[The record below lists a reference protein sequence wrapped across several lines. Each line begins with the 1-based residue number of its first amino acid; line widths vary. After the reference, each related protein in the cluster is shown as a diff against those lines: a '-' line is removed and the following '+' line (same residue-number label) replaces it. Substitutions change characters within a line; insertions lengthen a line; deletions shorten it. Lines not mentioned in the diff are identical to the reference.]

1 MTIKPTYK
9 SSVKSRSDLLTLLTE
24 ACELEHGLAC
34 SYLYAAFSLKQELSE
49 GGLTWQQL
57 HKVKEWASQ
66 IYLVASQEMFHLSQA
81 WNLLS
86 SIGGNPYYFRPNFPQ
101 NSKYY
106 PLGLPLNLD
115 PFNETTL
122 KRFILFELPQK
133 ENEKQYIQNKLGYVN
148 EDLYDYKTVGELYGM
163 IEEGFKNL
171 DRKENFKLFIG
182 NPNLQ
187 VGSDDIDFPEIVK
200 VTDLKT
206 ALKGID
212 KIVEQGEG
220 NKSDDENCHY
230 GIFKSILENYIS
242 EKESSGSNFQPV
254 RNVISNPIVHLKA
267 ELSVKNGSFIVDSYT
282 AEIADIFD
290 DLYNL
295 MLRILQFGFSFNFTN
310 PEDRKKLLKFS
321 IAMMPMVIKP
331 LGDSIMLLDAGRL
344 YPHRKAGPAF
354 SMSRHISLPNDE
366 TVSKQVISER
376 YGDIVERLE
385 IFVGKKNNHSEQL
398 LSSLKNANRLKTYL

>member
-1 MTIKPTYK
+1 MIIKPTYK
-9 SSVKSRSDLLTLLTE
+9 STVKSRSDLLTLLTE

-34 SYLYAAFSLKQELSE
+34 SYLYSAFSLKQELNE
-49 GGLTWQQL
+49 GGLTWEQL

-81 WNLLS
+81 WNLLL
-86 SIGGNPYYFRPNFPQ
+86 SIGGTPYYFRPNFPQ

-106 PLGLPLNLD
+106 PLGLPLHLD

-133 ENEKQYIQNKLGYVN
+133 ENEKLYIQNKLGYVN
-148 EDLYDYKTVGELYGM
+148 EDLYDYKTVGELYD
-163 IEEGFKNL
+163 IIREGFEFLNTQG
-171 DRKENFKLFIG
+171 NLFIG
-182 NPNLQ
+182 NSKLQ

-200 VTDLKT
+200 VTDLET

-220 NKSDDENCHY
+220 NNSDDENCHY
-230 GIFKSILENYIS
+230 GIFKSILENYIK
-242 EKESSGSNFQPV
+242 EKECSGASFQPV

-267 ELSVKNGSFIVDSYT
+267 ELAVKNGSFIVDTYT

-295 MLRILQFGFSFNFTN
+295 MLRVLQFAFSFSFSN

-321 IAMMPMVIKP
+321 IAMMPMLIKP
-331 LGDSIMLLDAGRL
+331 LGDSLMLLDAGRL
-344 YPHRKAGPAF
+344 YPDKKAGPAF
-354 SMSRHISLPNDE
+354 SMSRHILLPQDMD
-366 TVSKQVISER
+366 VSIQVISER
-376 YGDIVERLE
+376 YNDILKRLE
-385 IFVGKKNNHSEQL
+385 VVVDEKNNPSEQL
-398 LSSLKNANRLKTYL
+398 TSSFKNANRLKTYLS